1 MTKAEGAV
9 RRQVGALR
17 GADDAAR
24 SFGSRVEDRKNKKR
38 VEVGLDKA
46 LADLVAT
53 VVRLQ
58 THSLPSEPT
67 RTAVAPKKV
76 LKGTKLWPHIRPARS
91 NKGFGTLAKRQME
104 KKPMFMP

>member
-24 SFGSRVEDRKNKKR
+24 TFGSRVEDRKNKKR

-58 THSLPSEPT
+58 THSLPSEHIHC
-67 RTAVAPKKV
+67 RASHHAPQ
-76 LKGTKLWPHIRPARS
+76 W
-91 NKGFGTLAKRQME
+91 RQR
-104 KKPMFMP
+104 KF